1 MSGEY
6 HKLDGDTANGHS
18 AEFVVGFDKLISPN
32 TILGFTIGIE
42 DLDFGGSDVR
52 SVAYGPYFATRF
64 ANGMMLDGLLT
75 YAEPD
80 YTGATTATG
89 ERVSAALN
97 FAGGSYDLAAGV
109 LTPYINLSAFDE
121 DLSTGVSIDQRRVI
135 AGGRFDFAT
144 DGAMQPFVRAAVDY
158 KKTTNSSTGSDSYT
172 HPLLGLGL
180 NGTLGGGQLSSEIGY
195 SRYNSTT
202 RDLSLQFRYE
212 MNF

>member
-1 MSGEY
+1 MPSGLVLLPLLGQRRE
-6 HKLDGDTANGHS
+6 LVGQ
-18 AEFVVGFDKLISPN
+18 VVRAGGEVGVVLILP
-32 TILGFTIGIE
+32 LRHEEGVVAAVGA
-42 DLDFGGSDVR
+42 VR
-52 SVAYGPYFATRF
+52 V
-64 ANGMMLDGLLT
+64 
-75 YAEPD
+75 
-80 YTGATTATG
+80 TATH
-89 ERVSAALN
+89 R
-97 FAGGSYDLAAGV
+97 
-109 LTPYINLSAFDE
+109 PYINLSAFDE